1 MRDFPVFTTQFGV
14 ASLVLREVPYTGRAY
29 ITLQSTLEPEALIQE
44 CVEFCVAVGAEEIFG
59 SGHGYLEKFPFHTSV
74 LKLQCDCEVLGDT
87 DALLWPVNSDTMER
101 WRELY
106 NQKSTRIPNGAYLSQ
121 RELIKLLTDSCAYF
135 VHRDHKLIGT
145 GLVSRDEI
153 LWVSSVA
160 AGMGADVVRAL
171 VHGITSE
178 TVTLEVASENKKA
191 IDLYQRLGFV
201 VIEERSRWYRI
212 R

>member
-1 MRDFPVFTTQFGV
+1 MRDFPVFTTQYGV

-44 CVEFCVAVGAEEIFG
+44 CIDFCTAVGAEEIFG

-121 RELIKLLTDSCAYF
+121 RELKKLLTDSCAYF
-135 VHRDHKLIGT
+135 VHRDQRLIGT
-145 GLVSRDEI
+145 GLVFGDEI

-160 AGMGADVVRAL
+160 PGMGADVVRAL
-171 VHGITSE
+171 AHGIASE